1 MEEEK
6 ELTIDFAALWEV
18 IKKGKW
24 FIALT
29 GLIFA
34 LVTATIVFN
43 QPNEYTST
51 ASVMPELESSS
62 AGGLS
67 KFAGLA
73 SLAGVDLSSM
83 SSSDA
88 IRPDLYPSVIN
99 NTSFFLYLL
108 EQDVKT
114 SEKDN
119 ENFLDFYIGTYELE
133 EDTITTEKGLLS
145 SFKEY
150 LGISPKVIV
159 KGDSSSSDFIYL
171 PKYKGKIIEELKEK
185 IVADMDK
192 KTGII
197 SVSVELPD
205 PVTAAHVAK
214 ISMDYL
220 TGFVTNYRTEKS
232 RQDLVFLAQQLGS
245 AKGKYYNTQSKKAQY
260 SDQFQSAT
268 IRLQVADVQ
277 RERIEADYRVSSTF
291 YTELMK
297 QYESAKM
304 DLQKQTPVFKTLEQP
319 VIPYE
324 KSGPRR
330 SIALVIFSIMGVV
343 TGTTM
348 VLFTKNN
355 YKKVII
361 ISNIN
366 EFE

>member
-6 ELTIDFAALWEV
+6 ELTIDFGALWEV

-24 FIALT
+24 FIMLT
-29 GLIFA
+29 GLLFA
-34 LVTATIVFN
+34 IITAVIVFN
-43 QPNEYTST
+43 KPNEYTSA

-83 SSSDA
+83 SSSEA
-88 IRPDLYPSVIN
+88 IRPDLYPNVIN

-108 EQDVKT
+108 EEDIKT
-114 SEKDN
+114 TTGTK
-119 ENFLDFYIGTYELE
+119 ENFLDFYIRTYELQ
-133 EDTITTEKGLLS
+133 EDTVTTNKD
-145 SFKEY
+145 SFISNMKES
-150 LGISPKVIV
+150 LGIAAKVAIQ
-159 KGDSSSSDFIYL
+159 KDSSGDFIYL
-171 PKYKGKIIEELKEK
+171 PEYKGEIIEELKEK

-205 PVTAAHVAK
+205 PVTAAYVAK

-220 TGFVTNYRTEKS
+220 TAFVTDYRTEKS
-232 RQDLVFLAQQLGS
+232 RQDLNFLAQQLGR
-245 AKGKYYNTQSKKAQY
+245 AKGKYYTTQSKKAQY

-268 IRLQVADVQ
+268 IRLQAADIQ
-277 RERIEADYRVSSTF
+277 RERIEADYRVSSSF

-319 VIPYE
+319 IIPYE

-330 SIALVIFSIMGVV
+330 SILIFATSLLGIIAATAM
-343 TGTTM
+343 T
-348 VLFTKNN
+348 LIRKNN
-355 YKKVII
+355 YRKFIVIT
-361 ISNIN
+361 IN
-366 EFE
+366 ESK

>member
-1 MEEEK
+1 VEEEK
-6 ELTIDFAALWEV
+6 ELTIDFGALWEV
-18 IKKGKW
+18 IKKSKW

-29 GLIFA
+29 VLLFA
-34 LVTATIVFN
+34 IITAFVVFN

-51 ASVMPELESSS
+51 ASVMPELESTD

-88 IRPDLYPSVIN
+88 VRPDLYPSVIN

-114 SEKDN
+114 LESTN
-119 ENFLDFYIGTYELE
+119 ENFLDFYIRTYELE
-133 EDTITTEKGLLS
+133 EDTVANKKGMISNL
-145 SFKEY
+145 KEFF
-150 LGISPKVIV
+150 GISDEINITS
-159 KGDSSSSDFIYL
+159 DSSSDFIYL
-171 PKYKGKIIEELKEK
+171 PEYKAEIVEDLKEK
-185 IVADMDK
+185 IVANMDD

-197 SVSVELPD
+197 GVSVELPD
-205 PVTAAHVAK
+205 PVTAAYVAK

-220 TGFVTNYRTEKS
+220 TTFVTSYRTEKA
-232 RQDLVFLAQQLGS
+232 RQDLGFLAEQLGT

-268 IRLQVADVQ
+268 IRLQAADIQ
-277 RERIEADYRVSSTF
+277 RERIEADYRVSSSF

-324 KSGPRR
+324 KSGPSR
-330 SIALVIFSIMGVV
+330 SVMLIFSLFLGCLTSVV
-343 TGTTM
+343 LL
-348 VLFTKNN
+348 LFRKSN
-355 YKKVII
+355 YKKVIY
-361 ISNIN
+361 SM
-366 EFE
+366 

>member
-1 MEEEK
+1 MEEK
-6 ELTIDFAALWEV
+6 ELTIDFGALWQV
-18 IKKGKW
+18 LKKGKW
-24 FIALT
+24 LITST
-29 GLIFA
+29 GLLFA
-34 LVTATIVFN
+34 IIAAFIVLK

-51 ASVMPELESSS
+51 ASVMPELESAN

-99 NTSFFLYLL
+99 NTSYFLYLL
-108 EQDVKT
+108 EQEVKT
-114 SEKDN
+114 LDN
-119 ENFLDFYIGTYELE
+119 KSENFLDFYIRSYELE
-133 EDTITTEKGLLS
+133 EDTVAKKKGFISNLKVS
-145 SFKEY
+145 
-150 LGISPKVIV
+150 LGIAPKVVIIS
-159 KGDSSSSDFIYL
+159 DSSSDFIYL
-171 PKYKGKIIEELKEK
+171 PKYKGEIIETLKEK
-185 IVADMDK
+185 IVANMDK

-205 PVTAAHVAK
+205 PITAAYVAK

-220 TGFVTNYRTEKS
+220 TNFVTNYRTEKS
-232 RQDLVFLAQQLGS
+232 RQDLNFLAEQLGA

-260 SDQFQSAT
+260 SDEFQSAT
-268 IRLQVADVQ
+268 IRLQTADIQ

-319 VIPYE
+319 IIPYE
-324 KSGPRR
+324 KSGPSR
-330 SIALVIFSIMGVV
+330 SNVVFIAILLGILVG
-343 TGTTM
+343 
-348 VLFTKNN
+348 
-355 YKKVII
+355 I
-361 ISNIN
+361 ISVSIRKRNYRKFILFIN
-366 EFE
+366 NESKL

>member
-1 MEEEK
+1 LEEEK
-6 ELTIDFAALWEV
+6 ELTIDFGALWEV

-24 FIALT
+24 SIGLT
-29 GLIFA
+29 GLLFA
-34 LVTATIVFN
+34 IIAAIVVFN
-43 QPNEYTST
+43 KPNEYTST
-51 ASVMPELESSS
+51 ASVMPELESTN

-114 SEKDN
+114 LEQNK
-119 ENFLDFYIGTYELE
+119 ENFLDFYIRTYELE
-133 EDTITTEKGLLS
+133 EDTVTTKKGFIS
-145 SFKEY
+145 SLRES
-150 LGISPKVIV
+150 LGIASKVVITQ
-159 KGDSSSSDFIYL
+159 DSSSDFIYL
-171 PKYKGKIIEELKEK
+171 PEYKGEIIEELKEK
-185 IVADMDK
+185 IIASMDK

-197 SVSVELPD
+197 GVSVELPD
-205 PVTAAHVAK
+205 PITAAYVAK

-220 TGFVTNYRTEKS
+220 TSFVTDYRTEKS
-232 RQDLVFLAQQLGS
+232 RQDLNFLARQLGA
-245 AKGKYYNTQSKKAQY
+245 AKGKYYTTQSKKAQY

-268 IRLQVADVQ
+268 IRLQSADIQ

-324 KSGPRR
+324 KSGPKRT
-330 SIALVIFSIMGVV
+330 ILVIATALLGSAFA
-343 TGTTM
+343 T
-348 VLFTKNN
+348 LFILLRQNN
-355 YKKVII
+355 YKII
-361 ISNIN
+361 Q
-366 EFE
+366 

>member
-1 MEEEK
+1 MEEK
-6 ELTIDFAALWEV
+6 ELTIDFGALWQV

-24 FIALT
+24 LITSTALLFAIIAA
-29 GLIFA
+29 F
-34 LVTATIVFN
+34 IVFN

-114 SEKDN
+114 SEKDK
-119 ENFLDFYIGTYELE
+119 ENFLDFYIKTYELE
-133 EDTITTEKGLLS
+133 ADTVTNKKGFIS
-145 SFKEY
+145 SLRGS
-150 LGISPKVIV
+150 LGIAPKVIV
-159 KGDSSSSDFIYL
+159 KSVSFSDFIYL
-171 PKYKGKIIEELKEK
+171 PKYKGEIIETLKEK
-185 IVADMDK
+185 IVANMDK
-192 KTGII
+192 RTGII

-205 PVTAAHVAK
+205 PITAAYVAK

-220 TGFVTNYRTEKS
+220 TNFVTNYRTEKS
-232 RQDLVFLAQQLGS
+232 RQDLNFLAEQLGA

-260 SDQFQSAT
+260 SDDFQSAT
-268 IRLQVADVQ
+268 IRLQTADIQ

-319 VIPYE
+319 IIPYE

-330 SIALVIFSIMGVV
+330 SITLVIFFIMGLV

-348 VLFTKNN
+348 ILATKNN
-355 YKKVII
+355 YKKLIG

-366 EFE
+366 ESD

>member
-6 ELTIDFAALWEV
+6 ELTIDFGALWEV
-18 IKKGKW
+18 VKKGKW
-24 FIALT
+24 FIALV
-29 GLIFA
+29 GLLFA
-34 LVTATIVFN
+34 IIAAIIVFN
-43 QPNEYTST
+43 KPNEYTST
-51 ASVMPELESSS
+51 ASVMPELESTD

-114 SEKDN
+114 LEQNK
-119 ENFLDFYIGTYELE
+119 ENFLDFYIRTYELE
-133 EDTITTEKGLLS
+133 EDTVTTKKGFIS
-145 SFKEY
+145 SLKES
-150 LGISPKVIV
+150 LGVATKVVV
-159 KGDSSSSDFIYL
+159 KQDSSSDFIYL
-171 PKYKGKIIEELKEK
+171 PKYKGEIIEELKEK
-185 IVADMDK
+185 IVANMDK

-197 SVSVELPD
+197 GVSVELPD
-205 PVTAAHVAK
+205 PITAAYVAK

-220 TGFVTNYRTEKS
+220 TAFVTDYRTEKS
-232 RQDLVFLAQQLGS
+232 RQDLNFLAQQLGA
-245 AKGKYYNTQSKKAQY
+245 AKGKYYTTQSKKAQY

-268 IRLQVADVQ
+268 IRLQAADIQ

-319 VIPYE
+319 IIPYE

-330 SIALVIFSIMGVV
+330 SITLVIFGIMGSCFGVFILLLRKR
-343 TGTTM
+343 T
-348 VLFTKNN
+348 FTKVF
-355 YKKVII
+355 YVK
-361 ISNIN
+361 
-366 EFE
+366 

>member
-1 MEEEK
+1 VEEEK
-6 ELTIDFAALWEV
+6 ELTIDFGALWEV

-24 FIALT
+24 VIGLT
-29 GLIFA
+29 GLLFA
-34 LVTATIVFN
+34 VIAAIIVFN
-43 QPNEYTST
+43 KPNEYTST
-51 ASVMPELESSS
+51 ASVMPELESTNAS
-62 AGGLS
+62 GLS

-114 SEKDN
+114 LEQNK
-119 ENFLDFYIGTYELE
+119 ENFLDFYIRTYELE
-133 EDTITTEKGLLS
+133 EDTVTTKKGFIS
-145 SFKEY
+145 SLRES
-150 LGISPKVIV
+150 LGISSKSVTMQ
-159 KGDSSSSDFIYL
+159 DSSSDFIYL
-171 PKYKGKIIEELKEK
+171 PKYKGEIIEELKEK
-185 IVADMDK
+185 IVANMDN

-197 SVSVELPD
+197 GVSVELPD
-205 PVTAAHVAK
+205 PITAAYVAK

-220 TGFVTNYRTEKS
+220 TSFVTDYRTEKS
-232 RQDLVFLAQQLGS
+232 RQDLNFLARQLGA
-245 AKGKYYNTQSKKAQY
+245 AKGKYYTTQSKKAQY

-268 IRLQVADVQ
+268 IRLQAADIQ
-277 RERIEADYRVSSTF
+277 RERIEADYRVSSSF

-324 KSGPRR
+324 ESGPRR
-330 SIALVIFSIMGVV
+330 IITIFSSFISG
-343 TGTTM
+343 
-348 VLFTKNN
+348 LFLIIFTNI
-355 YKKVII
+355 KKII
-361 ISNIN
+361 IIK
-366 EFE
+366 

>member
-6 ELTIDFAALWEV
+6 ELTVDFVVLWKV
-18 IKKGKW
+18 IKKSGW

-29 GLIFA
+29 GLLFA
-34 LVTATIVFN
+34 VITAAIVFN
-43 QPNEYTST
+43 QPNEYTSAT
-51 ASVMPELESSS
+51 SVMPELESSDS
-62 AGGLS
+62 GGLS

-114 SEKDN
+114 TTNAKES
-119 ENFLDFYIGTYELE
+119 FLNFYIRTYELQ
-133 EDTITTEKGLLS
+133 EDTVNTNKKGFIS
-145 SFKEY
+145 NIREY
-150 LGISPKVIV
+150 LGIATKIV
-159 KGDSSSSDFIYL
+159 VKKDSSDDFIYL
-171 PKYKGKIIEELKEK
+171 PKYKGEIIEALKGK
-185 IVADMDK
+185 IVANMDK

-214 ISMDYL
+214 ISMEYL
-220 TGFVTNYRTEKS
+220 TNFVTDYRTEKS
-232 RQDLVFLAQQLGS
+232 RQDLDFLAQQLGR
-245 AKGKYYNTQSKKAQY
+245 AKGKYYTTQSKKAQY

-268 IRLQVADVQ
+268 IRLQAADVQ
-277 RERIEADYRVSSTF
+277 RERIESDYRVSSSF

-319 VIPYE
+319 IIPYE

-330 SIALVIFSIMGVV
+330 SITLVIFGIMGSCFGVFILLLRKR
-343 TGTTM
+343 T
-348 VLFTKNN
+348 FTKVF
-355 YKKVII
+355 YVK
-361 ISNIN
+361 
-366 EFE
+366 

>member
-6 ELTIDFAALWEV
+6 ELTIDFGALWEV

-24 FIALT
+24 FIAST
-29 GLIFA
+29 GLLFA
-34 LVTATIVFN
+34 IITAIIVFN

-51 ASVMPELESSS
+51 ASVMPELESTN

-73 SLAGVDLSSM
+73 SLAGLDLSSM

-114 SEKDN
+114 SEKDK
-119 ENFLDFYIGTYELE
+119 ENFLDFYIKTYELQ
-133 EDTITTEKGLLS
+133 EDTVANKKGFISNL
-145 SFKEY
+145 KES
-150 LGISPKVIV
+150 LGIAPKVIARS
-159 KGDSSSSDFIYL
+159 DSSSDFIYL
-171 PKYKGKIIEELKEK
+171 PKYKGEIIEGLKEK

-205 PVTAAHVAK
+205 PITAAYVAK

-232 RQDLVFLAQQLGS
+232 RQDLNFLAGQLGA

-268 IRLQVADVQ
+268 IRLQAADIQ

-330 SIALVIFSIMGVV
+330 SIALGVFFIIGSCLGLLLLILRKR
-343 TGTTM
+343 TFAK
-348 VLFTKNN
+348 VLYVK
-355 YKKVII
+355 
-361 ISNIN
+361 
-366 EFE
+366 

>member
-1 MEEEK
+1 MMEEK
-6 ELTIDFAALWEV
+6 ELTIDFGALWQV

-24 FIALT
+24 LITST
-29 GLIFA
+29 GLLFA
-34 LVTATIVFN
+34 IIAASIVFN
-43 QPNEYTST
+43 KPNEYTST
-51 ASVMPELESSS
+51 ASVMPELEAAN

-99 NTSFFLYLL
+99 NTSYFLYLL
-108 EQDVKT
+108 EQEVKT
-114 SEKDN
+114 LDN
-119 ENFLDFYIGTYELE
+119 KSENFLDFYISSYELE
-133 EDTITTEKGLLS
+133 EDTVANKKGFVGSL
-145 SFKEY
+145 KTM
-150 LGISPKVIV
+150 LGIASKDYFLQQ
-159 KGDSSSSDFIYL
+159 DSIEELIYL
-171 PKYKGKIIEELKEK
+171 PEFKGEIIETLKEK
-185 IVADMDK
+185 IVANMDK

-205 PVTAAHVAK
+205 PITAAYVAK

-220 TGFVTNYRTEKS
+220 TGFVTNYRTEKA
-232 RQDLVFLAQQLGS
+232 RQDLNFLAEQLGA

-260 SDQFQSAT
+260 SDEFQSAT
-268 IRLQVADVQ
+268 IRLQTADIQ

-304 DLQKQTPVFKTLEQP
+304 DLQKQTPVFKTLEKP
-319 VIPYE
+319 IIPYE

-330 SIALVIFSIMGVV
+330 SITVVIFLILGCSFGLLFLLLSKR
-343 TGTTM
+343 T
-348 VLFTKNN
+348 FTKVL
-355 YKKVII
+355 YVK
-361 ISNIN
+361 
-366 EFE
+366 

>member
-1 MEEEK
+1 MEFVEEEK
-6 ELTIDFAALWEV
+6 ELTIDFGALWEV

-29 GLIFA
+29 GLVFA
-34 LVTATIVFN
+34 VITAVIVFN
-43 QPNEYTST
+43 KPNEYTST
-51 ASVMPELESSS
+51 TSVMPELESSN

-114 SEKDN
+114 SEKDK
-119 ENFLDFYIGTYELE
+119 ENFLDFYIRNYELE
-133 EDTITTEKGLLS
+133 EDTVANKKGFISNL
-145 SFKEY
+145 KES
-150 LGISPKVIV
+150 LGIAPKVII
-159 KGDSSSSDFIYL
+159 KSDSSSDFIYL
-171 PKYKGKIIEELKEK
+171 PKYKGEIIEELKEK
-185 IVADMDK
+185 IVANMDQ

-205 PVTAAHVAK
+205 PITAAYVAK
-214 ISMDYL
+214 ISMEYL
-220 TGFVTNYRTEKS
+220 TTFVTNYRTEKS
-232 RQDLVFLAQQLGS
+232 RQDLNFLAQQLGA

-268 IRLQVADVQ
+268 IRLQAADIQ

-330 SIALVIFSIMGVV
+330 GVILAIFCFVGIFFSI
-343 TGTTM
+343 
-348 VLFTKNN
+348 
-355 YKKVII
+355 II
-361 ISNIN
+361 ISIRNREKVLLRN
-366 EFE
+366 Q

>member
-1 MEEEK
+1 VEEEK
-6 ELTIDFAALWEV
+6 ELTIDFGALWEV

-24 FIALT
+24 FIMLT
-29 GLIFA
+29 GLLFA
-34 LVTATIVFN
+34 IITAVIVFN
-43 QPNEYTST
+43 KPNEYTSA
-51 ASVMPELESSS
+51 ASVMPEMESSS

-73 SLAGVDLSSM
+73 SLAGLDLSSM

-114 SEKDN
+114 TDRNK
-119 ENFLDFYIGTYELE
+119 ENFLDFYIRTYELE
-133 EDTITTEKGLLS
+133 EDTISTGKKGFIS
-145 SFKEY
+145 SLRES
-150 LGISPKVIV
+150 LGIASKVV
-159 KGDSSSSDFIYL
+159 VNQDSTNDFIYL
-171 PKYKGKIIEELKEK
+171 PKYKGEIIDALKEK

-205 PVTAAHVAK
+205 PVTAAYVAK

-220 TGFVTNYRTEKS
+220 TAFVTDYRTEKS
-232 RQDLVFLAQQLGS
+232 RQDLDFLAQQLGR
-245 AKGKYYNTQSKKAQY
+245 AKGKYYTTQSKKAQY

-268 IRLQVADVQ
+268 IRLQAADIQ
-277 RERIEADYRVSSTF
+277 RERIEADYRVSSSF

-304 DLQKQTPVFKTLEQP
+304 DLQKQTPVFKTLEQSI
-319 VIPYE
+319 IPYE
-324 KSGPRR
+324 KSGPSR
-330 SIALVIFSIMGVV
+330 SITLVIFGIMGGCFGVFILLLRKR
-343 TGTTM
+343 T
-348 VLFTKNN
+348 FTKVF
-355 YKKVII
+355 YVK
-361 ISNIN
+361 
-366 EFE
+366 

>member
-1 MEEEK
+1 MEEK
-6 ELTIDFAALWEV
+6 ELTIDFGALFEV
-18 IKKGKW
+18 IKRGKW
-24 FIALT
+24 FIALG
-29 GLIFA
+29 GLLFA
-34 LVTATIVFN
+34 IITAAIVFS
-43 QPNEYTST
+43 QPNEYTAT
-51 ASVMPELESSS
+51 TSVMPELESSD

-88 IRPDLYPSVIN
+88 VRPDLYPSVIN

-114 SEKDN
+114 SESDKV
-119 ENFLDFYIGTYELE
+119 NFLEFYIEKYKLQ
-133 EDTITTEKGLLS
+133 EDTVSNQRGFLIKL
-145 SFKEY
+145 KES
-150 LGISPKVIV
+150 LGIAPTLILKT
-159 KGDSSSSDFIYL
+159 DSISDLIYI
-171 PKYKGKIIEELKEK
+171 PEYKGEIIEELKEK
-185 IVADMDK
+185 IVANMDK

-205 PVTAAHVAK
+205 PITAAYVAK

-220 TGFVTNYRTEKS
+220 TGFVTNYRTEKT
-232 RQDLVFLAQQLGS
+232 RQDLNFLAEQLGA

-260 SDQFQSAT
+260 SDEFQSAT
-268 IRLQVADVQ
+268 IRLQVADIQ
-277 RERIEADYRVSSTF
+277 RERIEADYRVSSSF

-319 VIPYE
+319 IIPYE

-330 SIALVIFSIMGVV
+330 SITLVIFFILGSSFGVL
-343 TGTTM
+343 
-348 VLFTKNN
+348 VLLLRKRTFA
-355 YKKVII
+355 KVLYVK
-361 ISNIN
+361 
-366 EFE
+366 

>member
-1 MEEEK
+1 LEFVEEEK
-6 ELTIDFAALWEV
+6 ELTIDFGALWEV

-108 EQDVKT
+108 EQDVRT
-114 SEKDN
+114 SEKN
-119 ENFLDFYIGTYELE
+119 KENFLDFYIETYELE
-133 EDTITTEKGLLS
+133 ADTVVNKKGFIS
-145 SFKEY
+145 SLRES
-150 LGISPKVIV
+150 LGIASKVVV
-159 KGDSSSSDFIYL
+159 KSDSSSSDFIYL
-171 PKYKGKIIEELKEK
+171 PKYKGEIIEELKEK
-185 IVADMDK
+185 IVANMDK

-205 PVTAAHVAK
+205 PITAAYVAK

-220 TGFVTNYRTEKS
+220 TSFVTNYRTEKS
-232 RQDLVFLAQQLGS
+232 RQDLNFLAQQLGA

-268 IRLQVADVQ
+268 IRLQVADIQ

-319 VIPYE
+319 IIPYE

-330 SIALVIFSIMGVV
+330 SIALVIFFVLGSGFGVLL
-343 TGTTM
+343 M
-348 VLFTKNN
+348 
-355 YKKVII
+355 I
-361 ISNIN
+361 ISKGNYNKIFN
-366 EFE
+366 LNA

>member
-1 MEEEK
+1 VEEEK
-6 ELTIDFAALWEV
+6 ELTIDFGALWEV
-18 IKKGKW
+18 VKKGKW
-24 FIALT
+24 FIALV
-29 GLIFA
+29 GLLFA
-34 LVTATIVFN
+34 IIAAIIVFN
-43 QPNEYTST
+43 KPNEYTST
-51 ASVMPELESSS
+51 ASVMPELESTD

-114 SEKDN
+114 LEQNK
-119 ENFLDFYIGTYELE
+119 ENFLDFYIRTYELE
-133 EDTITTEKGLLS
+133 EDTVTTKKGFIS
-145 SFKEY
+145 SLKES
-150 LGISPKVIV
+150 LGVATKVVV
-159 KGDSSSSDFIYL
+159 KQDSSSDFIYL
-171 PKYKGKIIEELKEK
+171 PKYKGEIIEELKEK
-185 IVADMDK
+185 IVANMDK

-197 SVSVELPD
+197 GVSVELPD
-205 PVTAAHVAK
+205 PITAAYVAK

-220 TGFVTNYRTEKS
+220 TAFVTDYRTEKS
-232 RQDLVFLAQQLGS
+232 RQDLNFLAQQLGA
-245 AKGKYYNTQSKKAQY
+245 AKGKYYTTQSKKAQY

-268 IRLQVADVQ
+268 IRLQAADIQ

-319 VIPYE
+319 IIPYE

-330 SIALVIFSIMGVV
+330 SITLVIFGIMGSCFGVFILLLRKR
-343 TGTTM
+343 T
-348 VLFTKNN
+348 FTKVF
-355 YKKVII
+355 YVK
-361 ISNIN
+361 
-366 EFE
+366 